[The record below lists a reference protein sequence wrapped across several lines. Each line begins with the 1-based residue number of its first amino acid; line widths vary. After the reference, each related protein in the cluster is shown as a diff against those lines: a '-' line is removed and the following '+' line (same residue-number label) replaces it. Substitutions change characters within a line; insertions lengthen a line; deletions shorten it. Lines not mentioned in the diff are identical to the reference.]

1 MACNHICSGCNN
13 PVSASCGIACDL
25 CKQFSHFNCLGIKQ
39 EEISTINRLHLHS
52 PHLKILCVICIDV
65 FNTPPLSPSE
75 ASPLNA
81 ENPFLKYVHT
91 IVSHELKPIR
101 HQLESLQHSINTTS
115 HPINE
120 NLSYAN
126 KLKNASECSV
136 IIKPKNSSQT
146 VKQTKSDV
154 LHSIK
159 PLSSDI
165 EISSVKSVSNGG
177 LVIKCANKLHSE
189 KLLDIASNKLPDT
202 YNIKKTPLILPRLRF
217 VGIPEGLDK
226 NDIATYALTQ
236 NPHLFHKDSICEVKK
251 IWSTSKSENT
261 LQAECLV
268 DADSYKKLLDTGH
281 LLIGLNGCTVYDAV
295 TVLRCFK
302 CNAFNHGSSQ
312 SKIIKLIKKKDSL
325 WKKFKKSGLLSDR
338 EEFTQYRKLV
348 KKEIRVA
355 YGNFVAE
362 AESNIKSDPKEF
374 WKFVKLKKGNSG
386 VPCNMT
392 YLNKTVSG
400 VNNRD
405 SMSYNNFSVTEISED
420 EVFLKIKN
428 LKSNNTAGPDS
439 IPAFLIKDC
448 VGIFS
453 KPLTYLYNIILSTQ
467 TFPDHWKV
475 SKIIPLFKKD
485 DKSVIEN
492 YRPISL
498 LNNFAKIFESLL
510 HDTIY
515 YQIKHHLSDAQHGF
529 VQGRSTVTNLMTIS
543 QDLASNL
550 DNGYHT
556 DVVYTDFSKAFDR
569 LDHAILLRKLLE
581 FGFSE
586 KLYLLFTSY
595 ITERVPQGSVL
606 GPLIFNIFINDVV
619 NDIRSSVLLYAD
631 DMKLYRRITS
641 IQDCLVLQSDLDKV
655 HSWCSKNLLQLNYKK
670 CYLLSFTLLRVLIV
684 FDYTLN
690 NNIILRQSQ

>member
-1 MACNHICSGCNN
+1 MHAISFVKNFSGFKPSVFAMACNHICSGCNN

-312 SKIIKLIKKKDSL
+312 CKKNPVCPVCSESHVLKDCLVNKDKTKFSCLNCSHLRNSQHLDIDTSHAVWDYNRCFAYKLAL
-325 WKKFKKSGLLSDR
+325 
-338 EEFTQYRKLV
+338 
-348 KKEIRVA
+348 A
-355 YGNFVAE
+355 
-362 AESNIKSDPKEF
+362 
-374 WKFVKLKKGNSG
+374 KLKQ
-386 VPCNMT
+386 
-392 YLNKTVSG
+392 
-400 VNNRD
+400 D
-405 SMSYNNFSVTEISED
+405 
-420 EVFLKIKN
+420 VF
-428 LKSNNTAGPDS
+428 
-439 IPAFLIKDC
+439 
-448 VGIFS
+448 
-453 KPLTYLYNIILSTQ
+453 NI
-467 TFPDHWKV
+467 
-475 SKIIPLFKKD
+475 
-485 DKSVIEN
+485 
-492 YRPISL
+492 PISL
-498 LNNFAKIFESLL
+498 ATPK
-510 HDTIY
+510 T
-515 YQIKHHLSDAQHGF
+515 
-529 VQGRSTVTNLMTIS
+529 LM
-543 QDLASNL
+543 
-550 DNGYHT
+550 
-556 DVVYTDFSKAFDR
+556 
-569 LDHAILLRKLLE
+569 E
-581 FGFSE
+581 
-586 KLYLLFTSY
+586 
-595 ITERVPQGSVL
+595 
-606 GPLIFNIFINDVV
+606 PLPP
-619 NDIRSSVLLYAD
+619 SS
-631 DMKLYRRITS
+631 S
-641 IQDCLVLQSDLDKV
+641 S
-655 HSWCSKNLLQLNYKK
+655 SS
-670 CYLLSFTLLRVLIV
+670 
-684 FDYTLN
+684 
-690 NNIILRQSQ
+690 